1 MNGMDQERFEDLKE
15 AYVLG
20 ALPEEERV
28 EFERYLSTNPNLQPE
43 VEELGAFA
51 DLLALSPEQQ
61 EPAPELRRRIMDTVQ
76 AEAVQ
81 AEAVQTQG
89 HPRAESRSWLDRLW
103 DALGL
108 RDLALAGAAV
118 LVVGLFSWGMLLQG
132 EVNDL
137 QGRVQGLQGQVQ
149 DQSQAP
155 QMIALG
161 GAGTEQGARA
171 ELVTLE
177 GDRAVLVVEDMPPVP
192 EGKTYQIWV
201 IKGDTPQPSGLFEPK
216 GGSIAAVV
224 EKPVEGADAVAV
236 TVEPEGGSPKPTTDP
251 MLVGEVKA

>member
-1 MNGMDQERFEDLKE
+1 MSEERFEDLKD

-20 ALPEEERV
+20 ALPEEERSA
-28 EFERYLSTNPNLQPE
+28 FEQYLVTHPDLQAE
-43 VEELGAFA
+43 VEELSNVAG
-51 DLLALSPEQQ
+51 LLAFSPREQ
-61 EPAPELRRRIMDTVQ
+61 EPPPELRRRIMDTVE

-81 AEAVQTQG
+81 RRV
-89 HPRAESRSWLDRLW
+89 HPRAGRRSWLAGLREVV
-103 DALGL
+103 GL
-108 RDLALAGAAV
+108 RDLALAAAAM
-118 LVVGLFSWGMLLQG
+118 LVIGLFSWSMLLQG
-132 EVNDL
+132 EVRDL
-137 QGRVQGLQGQVQ
+137 QGRVQSL
-149 DQSQAP
+149 QSQPQGP

-161 GAGTEQGARA
+161 GAGTKQGARA

-177 GDRAVLVVEDMPPVP
+177 GDRAVLVVENMPPVP

-201 IKGDTPQPSGLFEPK
+201 IKGDTPQPSGLFSPR

-236 TVEPEGGSPKPTTDP
+236 TVEPDGGSPKPTTDP

>member
-1 MNGMDQERFEDLKE
+1 MNGMDRERFEDLKD

-20 ALPEEERV
+20 ALPEEEHL
-28 EFERYLSTNPNLQPE
+28 EFERYLVAHPDLQPE
-43 VEELGAFA
+43 VEELGAVA
-51 DLLALSPEQQ
+51 GLLAFSPQEH

-81 AEAVQTQG
+81 AQVQQ
-89 HPRAESRSWLDRLW
+89 PRASRRSWLAGLW
-103 DALGL
+103 EAVGL
-108 RDLALAGAAV
+108 RDLALAGAAM
-118 LVVGLFSWGMLLQG
+118 LVVGLFSWSMLLQG
-132 EVNDL
+132 EVQNL
-137 QGRVQGLQGQVQ
+137 HGRVQGLQGQIQ
-149 DQSQAP
+149 DQSQGP

-177 GDRAVLVVEDMPPVP
+177 GDRAVLVAEDMPPVP

-201 IKGDTPQPSGLFEPK
+201 IKGDTPQPSGLFDPE
-216 GGSIAAVV
+216 GGSIAAMV
-224 EKPVEGADAVAV
+224 EKPVEAADAVAV
-236 TVEPEGGSPKPTTDP
+236 TVEPEGGSEKPTTDP